1 MTSKSF
7 KVSCTLRSLKD
18 TSVFTLLP
26 RCVVPIIVHIRV
38 FASTLYMRMRYRVM
52 RSNDLRISVC
62 RT

>member
-26 RCVVPIIVHIRV
+26 RCVVPIIVHIRDFCV
-38 FASTLYMRMRYRVM
+38 DVIHAHALPCDAFK
-52 RSNDLRISVC
+52 
-62 RT
+62 